1 MTDLYQPEDDR
12 ETARRI
18 AAAHTAASRDV
29 EAFLRRVPALP
40 TPADIAEYTALVARE
55 EQVRAERQDAVEAV
69 GIEAPSVESQ

>member
-1 MTDLYQPEDDR
+1 MTERYQSEDDR

-40 TPADIAEYTALVARE
+40 APADVAEYVALVARE
-55 EQVRAERQDAVEAV
+55 ELVRRERQTAVEAV
-69 GIEAPSVESQ
+69 GLEAPSVESE